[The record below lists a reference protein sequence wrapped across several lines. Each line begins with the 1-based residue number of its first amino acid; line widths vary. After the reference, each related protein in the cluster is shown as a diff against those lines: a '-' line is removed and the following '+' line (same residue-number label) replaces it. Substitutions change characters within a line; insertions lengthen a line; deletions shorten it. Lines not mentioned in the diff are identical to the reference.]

1 MNYLKKE
8 LNSAEVEEKVK
19 MVDRL
24 LLATGG
30 KFVNQIGFK
39 EADAILQRGFLSH
52 SEVKVIKDVGF
63 KKSDERTARIYR
75 NAPVQ
80 YDLYVGFYLA
90 RDCVWYQ
97 GSWCVDKVSRK
108 IVDIEKNKKYFGFLL
123 NREEIEDFITLTEQ
137 GGK

>member
-8 LNSAEVEEKVK
+8 LNPTEVEEKVK
-19 MVDRL
+19 KVDRL

-39 EADAILQRGFLSH
+39 EADAVLQRGFLSH
-52 SEVKVIKDVGF
+52 SAVKVIKDVDF
-63 KKSDERTARIYR
+63 KKSDERTVRIYK
-75 NAPVQ
+75 NAPTQ
-80 YDLYVGFYLA
+80 YELYVGFYLS
-90 RDCVWYQ
+90 RDGVWYQ